1 MSFNSLEFIAFFVLV
16 LTLYYIAPR
25 GAQTYFLLVASCVFC
40 LSFGAITLLCVTL
53 TAALTYIAAILVE
66 KATDKSDKT
75 RRTVIL
81 WLYIGAEIA
90 TLAAQRLF
98 FFNVLPIGLSFYTLS
113 ATSYV
118 IDVYREKI
126 RAERRIARIALFI
139 CFFPAL
145 VQGPISRY
153 DKLAPT
159 LFEHHA
165 PRWSNISS
173 GALRISWGYF
183 KKLVIADTLA
193 TLTVNLVGKSGAY
206 VIFLIFVYA
215 AQIYADF
222 SGGIDVCIGIARAFG
237 IELCENFKNPFS
249 STSLKQYWKH
259 WHITLGAYFEEYVF
273 YPLSVCRPVQKLM
286 KYVKKRFGR
295 GAGKRVAV
303 YFATLATWILTGLW
317 HGFAAN
323 FAAWGFLNGAALIIS
338 HELEPICE
346 KMRWLFPRLCRLR
359 IYSHF
364 CAFRTFI
371 IIGIFRL
378 LDIYS
383 VGGFLRAL
391 GSIFTETASWRELLT
406 GGTLRLGI
414 GLPEYTVIG
423 IAIFAVWLVSRA
435 QIGREKT
442 DREPIF
448 QYIASKPATL
458 CACVS
463 VLTVITLV
471 FGAYGIGYNATDFI
485 YSQF

>member
-1 MSFNSLEFIAFFVLV
+1 MSFNSIEFIAFFIIALV
-16 LTLYYIAPR
+16 FYYALPR
-25 GAQTYFLLVASCVFC
+25 SIQPHLLLAASLLFC
-40 LSFGAITLLCVTL
+40 LTAGAVTL
-53 TAALTYIAAILVE
+53 ICVVITAALTYISARRVEQAA
-66 KATDKSDKT
+66 SQGRKT
-75 RRTVIL
+75 LRAVIFWSYL
-81 WLYIGAEIA
+81 GAEISI
-90 TLAAQRLF
+90 LALQRLIVP
-98 FFNVLPIGLSFYTLS
+98 NMLPLGLSFYTLG

-118 IDVYREKI
+118 IDVYRGKI
-126 RAERRIARIALFI
+126 RAERRIDRIVLLIA
-139 CFFPAL
+139 FFPAL

-153 DKLAPT
+153 DKLSPT
-159 LFEHHA
+159 LFSPHE
-165 PRWSNISS
+165 PRWSNISR
-173 GALRISWGYF
+173 GILRISWGLF

-193 TLTVNLVGKSGAY
+193 PLTANLVGKSGAY
-206 VIFLIFVYA
+206 VILLVIAYA

-222 SGGIDVCIGIARAFG
+222 SGGIDVCIGASRAFG
-237 IELCENFKNPFS
+237 IELAENFNRPFS
-249 STSLKQYWKH
+249 AITLKEYWKR

-303 YFATLATWILTGLW
+303 YSATLATWLLTGLW

-323 FAAWGFLNGAALIIS
+323 FAAWGLINGAALIIS
-338 HELEPICE
+338 HESEPIYE
-346 KMRWLFPRLCRLR
+346 RIHARFPRLCRSR
-359 IYSHF
+359 VYSRF

-378 LDIYS
+378 LDLYS
-383 VGGFLRAL
+383 VDGFLRAL
-391 GSIFTETASWRELLT
+391 GSIFTDTASWRELLT

-423 IAIFAVWLVSRA
+423 IAIFSVWLVSRA
-435 QIGREKT
+435 QIRREMT
-442 DREPIF
+442 DREPIS
-448 QYIASKPATL
+448 QYIASKPAAL

-463 VLTVITLV
+463 ALTVITLV